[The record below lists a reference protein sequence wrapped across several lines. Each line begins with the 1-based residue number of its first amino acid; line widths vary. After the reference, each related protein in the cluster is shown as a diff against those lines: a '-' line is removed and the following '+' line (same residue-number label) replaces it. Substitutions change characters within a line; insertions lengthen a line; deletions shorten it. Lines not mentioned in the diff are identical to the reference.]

1 MKLNLR
7 IPGVPVSQPRA
18 KAVTI
23 AGRTRLYT
31 PTSRKRPDGK
41 RVSNGVAEF
50 KALVALVAAEN
61 YDGPLLSEPLR
72 VDCCWVFPRTKAQ
85 TWKRKPMPRLP
96 YTGKID
102 RDNLDKMILDSL
114 QGVVWSNDTYVQC
127 GWLEK
132 WHAAGDEQPHTL
144 VVIETIGEEAKER

>member
-1 MKLNLR
+1 MKLTLL
-7 IPGVPVSQPRA
+7 IPGDPVCQPRA

-23 AGRTRLYT
+23 AGKTRLYT
-31 PTSRKRPDGK
+31 PTSRKRPDGT

-50 KALVALVAAEN
+50 KALVAITAANN

-72 VDCCWVFPRTKAQ
+72 VDCCWVFPRIKAQ
-85 TWKRKPMPRLP
+85 IWKRKPMVRIP
-96 YTGKID
+96 YTGTRD
-102 RDNLDKMILDSL
+102 RDNLDKIILDSL
-114 QGVVWSNDTYVQC
+114 QGVVWNNDTYVQC

-144 VVIETIGEEAKER
+144 VVIETITEEKET